1 MMAASAVGFT
11 FTETMGGFLGRDD
24 ADFRRATAK
33 GLRAGEKFRFK
44 LTILADDLGEFL
56 ANPAHEAPMRGTVDS
71 TSLGQGLE
79 VQTATFNLLERDEN
93 GRLWMKY
100 RLEFTSDGG
109 VPYVL
114 EGFKDVQN
122 NRMIDFWYDTT
133 ALFTDVKPAAEDSGE
148 PSFHGILRIRP
159 IDLVPQVISMR
170 GLHTRNPARHALALA
185 RFGWFFF
192 FTLVKEYARPPR
204 RAQPEASTG

>member
-1 MMAASAVGFT
+1 MAEGAVGFT
-11 FTETMGGFLGRDD
+11 FTETMGGYLGRDD
-24 ADFRRATAK
+24 GDFRRGAAK
-33 GLRAGEKFRFK
+33 GRRAGEKFRFK
-44 LTILADDLGEFL
+44 LTILADDLGAFL
-56 ANPAHEAPMRGTVDS
+56 RDPAHECPMTGKVDS
-71 TSLGQGLE
+71 TSLGQDLA
-79 VQTATFNLLERDEN
+79 VQSATFNLLERDEN

-100 RLEFTSDGG
+100 RVEFTSDGG

-133 ALFTDVKPAAEDSGE
+133 ALFTDVRPAAESSGE
-148 PSFHGILRIRP
+148 PSFQGILRIRP

-170 GLHTRNPARHALALA
+170 GMHTRNPARHALALG

-204 RAQPEASTG
+204 RSPGEAHAE